1 MSQII
6 QQRIAT
12 ALGNFGL
19 VPFFT
24 GAVATWI
31 PFEARFA
38 HWIELALIGY
48 GAVIL
53 SFLGAVHWGL
63 ALQTPQMSK
72 SQAWNAY
79 GWGIV
84 PALLGWLALM
94 MALAGVPTWLVLL
107 FLVGD
112 LVLCRLMDGALMSIY
127 PAPPEWYMGLR
138 TRLTAG
144 GAVALLIALPAKL

>member
-19 VPFFT
+19 VPFFA
-24 GAVATWI
+24 GAAATWI
-31 PFEARFA
+31 PFEVRLAQ
-38 HWIELALIGY
+38 WIELALIGY

-63 ALQTPQMSK
+63 ALQTSQMSK
-72 SQAWNAY
+72 MQARNVY
-79 GWGIV
+79 GWSVV
-84 PALLGWLALM
+84 PALLGWLALL
-94 MALAGVPTWLVLL
+94 MALGGVPIWLVLL

-127 PAPPEWYMGLR
+127 LHRRAGTWDCAPG
-138 TRLTAG
+138 
-144 GAVALLIALPAKL
+144 